1 MICNGI
7 GFGWLA
13 VHKIRSQ
20 MEQGLL
26 KPLPLRVGQR
36 RKLSLSLVVAN
47 PEVAGPATC
56 RLANLIRKVVHD
68 GPQPQPL
75 CG

>member
-1 MICNGI
+1 
-7 GFGWLA
+7 
-13 VHKIRSQ
+13 
-20 MEQGLL
+20 LL

-56 RLANLIRKVVHD
+56 RLANLIRKVVHE
-68 GPQPQPL
+68 GPQPQAL